1 MTYSSASKIAPRD
14 ASFDL
19 EEFAALLARWNHTI
33 NLVGRGDIA
42 ELAKRHIADALEL
55 IPLIPPNV
63 RRAIDLGS
71 GAGFPG
77 LILAAATG
85 VTFDLIEADRRKA
98 AFLREAARLTG
109 APVTVHPI
117 RIEAATLPP
126 APLLTARA
134 LAPLPRLLSLAAPL
148 LAPDGVA
155 LFPKGPKAVEELTR
169 AAREWHMR
177 VETIAGRSTPG
188 AVILRI
194 TELRRAPS
202 G

>member
-1 MTYSSASKIAPRD
+1 MTYLSTPKIASRD
-14 ASFDL
+14 ASFDA
-19 EEFAALLARWNHTI
+19 EEFILLLTRWNRTI
-33 NLVGRGDIA
+33 NLVGREDIA
-42 ELAKRHIADALEL
+42 DLAERHIADALEL

-63 RRAIDLGS
+63 SRAIDLGS

-85 VTFDLIEADRRKA
+85 ITFDLIEADQRKA

-109 APVTVHPI
+109 APVSIHPI
-117 RIEAATLPP
+117 RIETATLPP

-134 LAPLPRLLSLAAPL
+134 LAPLPRLLTLAAPL
-148 LAPDGVA
+148 LAPNGVA
-155 LFPKGPKAVEELTR
+155 LFPKGPKAAEELTQ